1 MAHSLGTPYKRGQ
14 SDIIKAYNRPTAD
27 IEEGLAITETN
38 VVTIKK
44 FAGGAE
50 IPAGVMGGTE
60 LKGVSAV
67 VAGLEVFCQLDDAV
81 AAITANDKVYVTAAG
96 KFTNTA
102 KTGEANNTQV
112 NARFVADENGTFI
125 FNDGLV
131 TVGTNKRNNQKCV
144 MISFAGGF

>member
-14 SDIIKAYNRPTAD
+14 SDIIKAYNRPATD
-27 IEEGLAITETN
+27 IEEGLAVTETN
-38 VVTIKK
+38 VVTIKQ
-44 FAGGAE
+44 FAGGTE

-81 AAITANDKVYVTAAG
+81 NTITANDKVYVTASG
-96 KFTNTA
+96 KFTNVA
-102 KTGEANNTQV
+102 DSNTQV
-112 NARFVADENGTFI
+112 NARFVADANGTFV

-131 TVGTNKRNNQKCV
+131 TVGANKRNNQKCA
-144 MISFAGGF
+144 MISFHGGF